1 MGDGLQKLNRS
12 SISPCIPSSYPL
24 EDEGEEEEDE
34 EEKKEGDSD
43 GDEGE
48 AELEEVELAR
58 PPKKK
63 SCCP

>member
-1 MGDGLQKLNRS
+1 LELYFSDPPFQLKLRQRRE
-12 SISPCIPSSYPL
+12 IY
-24 EDEGEEEEDE
+24 
-34 EEKKEGDSD
+34 

-63 SCCP
+63 SIKDA